1 MQGTT
6 GKILVS
12 MTSYPGRIKNVGISI
27 FLLLEHQTLPPDEV
41 HLWLA
46 VPQFPNKEADLPED
60 LQKVIKHAKVKLHWL
75 PENTYVHKRHEIFK
89 IASPEDCVFLI
100 DDDVKYAD
108 NLIETVMGVHRK
120 HPGCIVCYNN
130 YTLHKYNG
138 RRIIYENSNLGPGP
152 HVNKVRW
159 CGQSM
164 IPVSVYP
171 QEILDDAHKMVR
183 SKTSPVSDEC
193 WFQPWIVAHD
203 IPIIFLSYGWGED
216 LDPDNGKDKGLV
228 GWSHQKDSNG
238 LEKRDNWLYSVIQSY
253 PEILKKYRTLFHY
266 G

>member
-1 MQGTT
+1 MYKLQIMQETT

-27 FLLLEHQTLPPDEV
+27 FLLLEQQTLPPDEV

-60 LQKVIKHAKVKLHWL
+60 LQKVIGHPKVKLHWL

-89 IASPEDCVFLI
+89 IAAPEDCVFLI

-108 NLIETVMGVHRK
+108 NLIATVMGVHRK

-130 YTLHKYNG
+130 YAFHEYKG
-138 RRIIYENSNLGPGP
+138 KRILYRNSNLWPGP

-164 IPVSVYP
+164 IPASVYP
-171 QEILDDAHKMVR
+171 KEVLNPIHQAIRNNTIRLDKNNRQRILSLSVKHTARLKCIGDIQHIVR
-183 SKTSPVSDEC
+183 MNFYNIKTNRTV
-193 WFQPWIVAHD
+193 QP
-203 IPIIFLSYGWGED
+203 FLM
-216 LDPDNGKDKGLV
+216 NQV
-228 GWSHQKDSNG
+228 
-238 LEKRDNWLYSVIQSY
+238 
-253 PEILKKYRTLFHY
+253 
-266 G
+266 